1 MAPYKI
7 MVVDDDPKVQKIV
20 EHTLRNEGFT
30 VVKALDGEDALAIL
44 PGENPHL
51 VVLDLMMPKMDGFE
65 VCRRIRQRFNTPILI
80 LSAKDAEMDKVVGFN
95 LGIDDYLTKPFSPKE
110 LVLRIKAILR
120 RSQAPPGDMRQRVI
134 AGDLELNGSTR
145 MVTVKGKLVELTV
158 KEFDTL
164 WLLATH
170 PGHVFTRSQL
180 LDRIW
185 DTDYTGDTNLVTVL
199 IKRLREKIEEDPAN
213 PRRIKTVWGLGYKLD
228 ASP

>member
-30 VVKALDGEDALAIL
+30 VVKALDGEEALAIL

-95 LGIDDYLTKPFSPKE
+95 LGVDDYLTKPFSPKE
-110 LVLRIKAILR
+110 LILRIKAILR
-120 RSQAPPGDMRQRVI
+120 RSQAPPGDMQQRVI

-145 MVTVKGKLVELTV
+145 LVTVKGKPVELTV

-170 PGHVFTRSQL
+170 PGHVFTRAQL

>member
-30 VVKALDGEDALAIL
+30 VVKALDGEQALAIL

-65 VCRRIRQRFNTPILI
+65 VCRRIRQRFNTPILV
-80 LSAKDAEMDKVVGFN
+80 LSAKDAEIDKVVGFN
-95 LGIDDYLTKPFSPKE
+95 LGVDDYLTKPFSPKE

-120 RSQAPPGDMRQRVI
+120 RSQAPQGDIQQRVI

-145 MVTVKGKLVELTV
+145 TVTVKGMPVELTV

-170 PGHVFTRSQL
+170 PGHVFTRAQL

-185 DTDYTGDTNLVTVL
+185 DTDYTGDSNIVTVL
-199 IKRLREKIEEDPAN
+199 IKRLREKIEEDPSN

-228 ASP
+228 VSS